1 MTRTARSLPA
11 AGVAVPGVEVP
22 GLFVPGVAAPRAG
35 PGVVLLAGPGR
46 VP

>member
-11 AGVAVPGVEVP
+11 ADVAAPGVEVP
-22 GLFVPGVAAPRAG
+22 GLFVPGVTAPRAG
-35 PGVVLLAGPGR
+35 PDVVPLAGPGR